1 MHEPDQ
7 DTESVESNPVGNAR
21 LTGML
26 GALIFALLFLE
37 GFTILRVQRL
47 IVWHVFIGTLLVV
60 FVGAKIATTTY
71 RFARY
76 YTGEKEYVEKGP
88 PPIVLRVL
96 GPVVTVTTVAVL
108 ATGVA
113 LVLDRG
119 SHILGIAHKGS
130 FILWFAAMTLHVL
143 GHALETPALARADWT
158 RSPRDRLRGASAR
171 RVTIGV
177 VVLASLPLAVVS
189 LEWAHHWRR
198 LHGG

>member
-1 MHEPDQ
+1 
-7 DTESVESNPVGNAR
+7 
-21 LTGML
+21 ML

-37 GFTILRVQRL
+37 GLTILRVQRF
-47 IVWHVFIGTLLVV
+47 IAWHVFIGTLLVV

-88 PPIVLRVL
+88 PPTVLRLL
-96 GPVVTVTTVAVL
+96 GPVVTLATIAVL

-119 SHILGIAHKGS
+119 EAHVLGIAHKAS
-130 FILWFAAMTLHVL
+130 FIVWFAAMTLHVL
-143 GHALETPALARADWT
+143 GHALETPALALADWG
-158 RSPRDRLRGASAR
+158 RSRRDRLRGASAR
-171 RVTIGV
+171 RLTIGF

-189 LEWAHHWRR
+189 LEWAQHWRR
-198 LHGG
+198 LRGG